1 MDDGRC
7 EGSFDQFCVY
17 GSIPPDGWAALDLP
31 RPWLEVRIPV
41 VLMLE
46 KEASRLMADARAAE
60 KEAEAFAW
68 SSLYDGWMESS
79 IDTGWEQ

>member
-1 MDDGRC
+1 M
-7 EGSFDQFCVY
+7 
-17 GSIPPDGWAALDLP
+17 
-31 RPWLEVRIPV
+31 